1 MTSDEP
7 PDAPVPTVM
16 EVELTT
22 EEAAVVGVM
31 RGDDRSRAAI
41 LRYALAFNG

>member
-1 MTSDEP
+1 MTSEELA
-7 PDAPVPTVM
+7 DAPTPTVM

-22 EEAAVVGVM
+22 EEAAVIGVM

-41 LRYALAFNG
+41 LRYALSFNG